1 MNVGQYVKSFVR
13 ELLFLISKSR
23 VLNLLP
29 FKSIFNGLSSS
40 HDNFVAALSSE
51 QELIHKNTTV
61 NVARSPL
68 ENGKKKVWEE
78 EVLSAAG
85 TALPL
90 SMQASSGSLNVS
102 SMLPAGSSG
111 GAATE
116 SDRLE
121 NMMANSTEMYKGM
134 E

>member
-1 MNVGQYVKSFVR
+1 M
-13 ELLFLISKSR
+13 
-23 VLNLLP
+23 NLLP

-40 HDNFVAALSSE
+40 HDNFVATLSSE

-102 SMLPAGSSG
+102 SMLTAGSSG